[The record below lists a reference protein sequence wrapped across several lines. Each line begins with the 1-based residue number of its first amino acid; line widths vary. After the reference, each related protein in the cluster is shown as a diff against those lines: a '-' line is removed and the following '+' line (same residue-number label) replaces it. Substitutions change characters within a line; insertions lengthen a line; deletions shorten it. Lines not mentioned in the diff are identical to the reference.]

1 MNNFAQTSYEML
13 ALHRKCREQGIELHE
28 LALMCCVIRRFA
40 VRMSDIATMLSVSS
54 AAATGIVDKLEK
66 LGLVQRVG
74 SLVDRR
80 KKFIELT
87 ETGKE
92 TVQFLIES

>member
-1 MNNFAQTSYEML
+1 MITFAQTSYEML
-13 ALHRKCREQGIELHE
+13 ALHRRCREQGIELHE
-28 LALMCCVIRRFA
+28 LALMCCISRGYS
-40 VRMSDIATMLSVSS
+40 VRISDVGSMLGVSV
-54 AAATGIVDKLEK
+54 AAACGITDKLENM
-66 LGLVQRVG
+66 GMVQRVG

-92 TVQFLIES
+92 IVRFLIES